1 MPAILIQTNVAY
13 SESDKEVI
21 LREATKVMVEQA
33 HKNEEA
39 VMVTL
44 QKVDG
49 TMGNTLEPMAFI
61 DVRSMVGIGEHKIN
75 NDVCAALTPIMTNVL
90 GVSPHR
96 TYVTFQRIP
105 ETCWG
110 LMGGIATWQA
120 KTRVWVVNDEPCK

>member
-1 MPAILIQTNVAY
+1 MPCVQIQTNVAY
-13 SESDKEVI
+13 NESDRETI

-39 VMVTL
+39 VMVIL

-49 TMGNTLEPMAFI
+49 MMGNSSEPMALI
-61 DVRSMVGIGEHKIN
+61 DVRSMVGIEHKTK
-75 NDVCAALTPIMTNVL
+75 NDISAALTPIMTRVL
-90 GVSPHR
+90 GVSPYR
-96 TYVTFQRIP
+96 TYITFLRIP

-120 KTRVWVVNDEPCK
+120 KTRLWVVNDEPCK

>member
-1 MPAILIQTNVAY
+1 MPCIQIKTNVAY
-13 SESDKEVI
+13 SESSKEII

-49 TMGNTLEPMAFI
+49 TMGNSAEPMAFI
-61 DVRSMVGIGEHKIN
+61 DVRSMVGIEHKTN
-75 NDVCAALTPIMTNVL
+75 NDVSAALTQITNDVL
-90 GVSPHR
+90 GVSPYR
-96 TYVTFQRIP
+96 TYITFLRIP

-110 LMGGIATWQA
+110 LMGGIATWDA
-120 KTRVWVVNDEPCK
+120 KTRVWVVNGEPCK

>member
-1 MPAILIQTNVAY
+1 MPAVLIQTNVAY
-13 SESDKEVI
+13 SEGDRDRI
-21 LREATKVMVEQA
+21 LSGATKAMVEQA

-49 TMGNTLEPMAFI
+49 VMGNSTDPMVFV
-61 DVRSMVGIGEHKIN
+61 DVRSMVGIDHKTN
-75 NDVCAALTPIMTNVL
+75 NDITVALTPILRDVL
-90 GVSPHR
+90 GVSTHR
-96 TYVTFQRIP
+96 TYFTFIRIP

>member
-1 MPAILIQTNVAY
+1 MPCVQIQTNVAY
-13 SESDKEVI
+13 TKNDMETI

-49 TMGNTLEPMAFI
+49 TMGNTSDPMALV
-61 DVRSMVGIGEHKIN
+61 DVRSMVGIDHKTN
-75 NDVCAALTPIMTNVL
+75 NDVTAALTPVITKIL
-90 GVSPHR
+90 GVSPYR
-96 TYVTFQRIP
+96 TYITFQSIP

-120 KTRVWVVNDEPCK
+120 KTRRWVVNDEPCK

>member
-1 MPAILIQTNVAY
+1 MPCVQIQTNVAY
-13 SESDKEVI
+13 NESDRETI

-39 VMVTL
+39 VMVIL

-49 TMGNTLEPMAFI
+49 MMGNSSEPMALI
-61 DVRSMVGIGEHKIN
+61 DVRSMVGIEHETN
-75 NDVCAALTPIMTNVL
+75 NDISAALTPIMTRVL
-90 GVSPHR
+90 GVSPYR
-96 TYVTFQRIP
+96 TYITFLRIP

-120 KTRVWVVNDEPCK
+120 KTRLWVVNDEPCK

>member
-1 MPAILIQTNVAY
+1 MPCVQIQTNVAY
-13 SESDKEVI
+13 NESDRETI

-39 VMVTL
+39 VMVIL

-49 TMGNTLEPMAFI
+49 MMGNSSEPMALI
-61 DVRSMVGIGEHKIN
+61 DVRSMVGIEHKTN
-75 NDVCAALTPIMTNVL
+75 NDISAALTPIMTRVL
-90 GVSPHR
+90 GVSPYR
-96 TYVTFQRIP
+96 TYITFLRIP

-120 KTRVWVVNDEPCK
+120 KTRLWVVNDEPCK

>member
-1 MPAILIQTNVAY
+1 MPCVQIQTNVAY
-13 SESDKEVI
+13 NESDRETI

-39 VMVTL
+39 VMVIL

-49 TMGNTLEPMAFI
+49 MMGNSSEPMALI
-61 DVRSMVGIGEHKIN
+61 DVRSMVGIEHKTN
-75 NDVCAALTPIMTNVL
+75 NDISTALTPIMTRVL
-90 GVSPHR
+90 GVSPYR
-96 TYVTFQRIP
+96 TYITFLRIP

-120 KTRVWVVNDEPCK
+120 KTRLWVVNDEPCK

>member
-1 MPAILIQTNVAY
+1 MPAVLIQTNVAY
-13 SESDKEVI
+13 TQSNKEAI
-21 LREATKVMVEQA
+21 LRGATKTMVEQA

-49 TMGNTLEPMAFI
+49 TMGNSSEPMAFI
-61 DVRSMVGIGEHKIN
+61 DIRSMVGIDHKTN
-75 NDVCAALTPIMTNVL
+75 NDITAALTPVIAEAL
-90 GVSPHR
+90 GVSPER
-96 TYVTFQRIP
+96 MYFTFLQIP

-120 KTRVWVVNDEPCK
+120 KTRMWVVNDEPCK

>member
-1 MPAILIQTNVAY
+1 MPCVQIQTNVAY
-13 SESDKEVI
+13 NESDRKTI

-39 VMVTL
+39 VMVIL

-49 TMGNTLEPMAFI
+49 MMGNSSEPMALI
-61 DVRSMVGIGEHKIN
+61 DVRSMVGIEHKTN
-75 NDVCAALTPIMTNVL
+75 NDISAALTPIMTRVL
-90 GVSPHR
+90 GVSPYR
-96 TYVTFQRIP
+96 TYITFLRIP

-120 KTRVWVVNDEPCK
+120 KTRLWVVNDEPCK

>member
-1 MPAILIQTNVAY
+1 MPCVQIQTNVAY
-13 SESDKEVI
+13 NESDRETI

-39 VMVTL
+39 VMVIL

-49 TMGNTLEPMAFI
+49 MMGNSSKPMALI
-61 DVRSMVGIGEHKIN
+61 DVRSMVGIEHKTN
-75 NDVCAALTPIMTNVL
+75 NDISAALTPIMTRVL
-90 GVSPHR
+90 GVSPYR
-96 TYVTFQRIP
+96 TYITFLRIP

-120 KTRVWVVNDEPCK
+120 KTRLWVVNDEPCK